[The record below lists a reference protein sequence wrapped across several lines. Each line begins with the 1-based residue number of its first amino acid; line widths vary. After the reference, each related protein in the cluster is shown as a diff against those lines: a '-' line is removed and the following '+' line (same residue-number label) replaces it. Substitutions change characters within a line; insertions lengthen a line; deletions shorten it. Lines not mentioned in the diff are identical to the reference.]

1 MTRAGSVAV
10 RFDANYRE
18 DVTLAEGLR
27 VRLRTVTPAD
37 RQKLAEGFARLS
49 TESRHRRFMATKS
62 ALTEADLR
70 FLTTPDGIDHVAIGA
85 VEIDDGGEESDGVGI
100 GHLVRSA
107 ERPEVA
113 ELALTVLDARQG
125 MGIGHMLLVRL
136 IAAAAE
142 RDVRRIRCHLL
153 ADNTRMRG
161 LIEPVL
167 GDAVFT
173 REGETMTCEFPVPAN
188 AEPEHVA
195 RDQAA
200 APLFRLLRL
209 VAAGAV
215 MPLDFTIAG
224 LRYSI
229 GSMALHSPSSTR
241 APPPESDA
249 KDETGDNS

>member
-1 MTRAGSVAV
+1 MTRAESAGI

-18 DVTLAEGLR
+18 DVNLAEGLR

-37 RQKLAEGFARLS
+37 RQKLAEGFASLSAESRYRRFLS
-49 TESRHRRFMATKS
+49 TKS
-62 ALTEADLR
+62 ELTDADLK
-70 FLTTPDGIDHVAIGA
+70 FLTTPDGSRHVAIGA
-85 VEIDDGGEESDGVGI
+85 VEIGADGEERDGVGI
-100 GHLVRSA
+100 GHLLRST
-107 ERPEVA
+107 EDPEVA

-125 MGIGHMLLVRL
+125 MGIGRMLMVRL

-153 ADNTRMRG
+153 ADNARMRG
-161 LIEPVL
+161 LIEPSL
-167 GDAVFT
+167 GETAFT
-173 REGETMTCEFPVPAN
+173 RDGDTMTGEFPIPAT

-195 RDQAA
+195 RDQVA
-200 APLFRLLRL
+200 APLFGLLRL
-209 VAAGAV
+209 IAAGAV

-229 GSMALHSPSSTR
+229 GSMALHSTSSTR